1 MNANLH
7 STSHEDA
14 DRSEFHSLSSERYSI
29 PPSREHGRAHDPKS
43 SFVSSRDIANHRF
56 RTLGEERE
64 PQHQSESGDDEG
76 DGTPGVMLSSVSR
89 TNAEHPEQEQTPKRF
104 LGRLPFLLAQA
115 WEDALKWSE
124 AHSFVREK
132 SSGFAFVLVSG
143 RYGPYGEGVLIYAIR
158 AQGTT
163 KGYILYDSI
172 SGCAFY
178 STSLIGVIHKYNHYC
193 RHASPK
199 LTGS

>member
-1 MNANLH
+1 MNANPR

-14 DRSEFHSLSSERYSI
+14 DRSEFRSLSSEKCST
-29 PPSREHGRAHDPKS
+29 PPSQECGRAHDPKS
-43 SFVSSRDIANHRF
+43 SFVSSRDTANHRF
-56 RTLGEERE
+56 RTPSEGQEL
-64 PQHQSESGDDEG
+64 QHQSENGDDEEG
-76 DGTPGVMLSSVSR
+76 GTPGALLSSASR
-89 TNAEHPEQEQTPKRF
+89 TSAEHPEQEQTPKRF

-132 SSGFAFVLVSG
+132 SSGVDFVLVSG

-178 STSLIGVIHKYNHYC
+178 SPSLIGVIHKYNHYC

-199 LTGS
+199 LAGS

>member
-14 DRSEFHSLSSERYSI
+14 DRSEFHSLSSERCSTL
-29 PPSREHGRAHDPKS
+29 PSQGRDRVHGLRS

-56 RTLGEERE
+56 QTPSEAQES
-64 PQHQSESGDDEG
+64 QHQCESDDDGEG
-76 DGTPGVMLSSVSR
+76 GTPGLLLSQACR
-89 TNAEHPEQEQTPKRF
+89 TSAEHPAQEQTPKRF
-104 LGRLPFLLAQA
+104 LARLPFLLAQA

-132 SSGFAFVLVSG
+132 SSGINFVLISG

-158 AQGTT
+158 AQGMT

-178 STSLIGVIHKYNHYC
+178 SPSLIGVIHKYNHYC

-199 LTGS
+199 LASS